1 MMTQLVRA
9 FQQQLID
16 YAGIFPPSQLPV
28 EEALKNFVKYQQDEE
43 NWKLNTF
50 ILSLDQAMKAQELIL
65 QQDGKQQIPLSI
77 TIPKVEEADFSSK
90 MKAVTNQ
97 LLELKATLVGRAS
110 IIAIE
115 IPIPSTDITVLQ
127 AIAQLLQQLDIR
139 VYCEIPILGRSL
151 EEVDQDVAA
160 IKQANEQLNIA
171 LSLKFRTGGVTKD
184 LFPTSKELAN
194 ALMSG
199 AKQQLPI
206 KFTAGLHH
214 PIRMYRR
221 EVEDRMFGFVN
232 VIFATLVAYCQ
243 KANLH
248 TVSAILSEEDATA
261 FAITPE
267 KIEWQFI
274 TVDELEVIKL
284 REQFD
289 MCFGSCSF
297 DEPTTEFKQLLQQG
311 GVNI

>member
-1 MMTQLVRA
+1 MTQLVRA

-28 EEALKNFVKYQQDEE
+28 EEALNNFVKYQQDEE
-43 NWKLNTF
+43 SWKLNTF
-50 ILSLDQAMKAQELIL
+50 ILSLDQAVKAQELIL
-65 QQDGKQQIPLSI
+65 QQDGKKQIPLSI
-77 TIPKVEEADFSSK
+77 TIPKIKETNFRNE
-90 MKAVTNQ
+90 MKAITNQ
-97 LLELKATLVGRAS
+97 LLELKAALLGRAL

-151 EEVDQDVAA
+151 EEVEQDLVA
-160 IKQANEQLNIA
+160 IKLANEKLNIA
-171 LSLKFRTGGVTKD
+171 LSLKFRTGGITKD
-184 LFPTSKELAN
+184 LFPTPKELAN
-194 ALMSG
+194 AILVG
-199 AKQQLPI
+199 AKQRLPI

-214 PIRMYRR
+214 PIRMYRS

-232 VIFATLVAYCQ
+232 VIFATLVAYLH

-248 TVSAILSEEDATA
+248 TISAILSEEDATA
-261 FAITPE
+261 FSITQE
-267 KIEWQFI
+267 KIGWQSI
-274 TVDELEVIKL
+274 AVDEIDVIKL

-297 DEPTTEFKQLLQQG
+297 DEPTTEFKQLLGQG